1 LFAHTPNPVWGK
13 PGADGTDPE
22 VHESRQPGDVDLAD
36 LSIVEALIHDADVY
50 LDPEDAIGDAI
61 VAAIL
66 RY

>member
-1 LFAHTPNPVWGK
+1 
-13 PGADGTDPE
+13 
-22 VHESRQPGDVDLAD
+22 
-36 LSIVEALIHDADVY
+36 VEALMHDADVY